1 MKTCFITYFFY
12 DVNLND
18 GHEEQTN
25 CIKYAGKDRKKAFDM
40 FKQLKSSNP
49 GADFAE
55 DIKI

>member
-1 MKTCFITYFFY
+1 MSKYFKNVKSY
-12 DVNLND
+12 KDLK
-18 GHEEQTN
+18 EQTN